1 MLSPSPPLPSGMKKS
16 LGHRRANAH
25 QAEKSGND
33 LDQIGEFFT
42 VDNFNMGWSKYLP
55 PHSSRNLELGVA

>member
-1 MLSPSPPLPSGMKKS
+1 MLSPSPPLPGGMKQLI

-42 VDNFNMGWSKYLP
+42 VDNFNMGWS
-55 PHSSRNLELGVA
+55 